1 MRELNPDGT
10 TRRLVRVSAKCQCGG
25 KSDVFIQ
32 EFTEVTVCLVCG
44 IRAGK
49 VNDRMI
55 DVGIRNFPEPNQI
68 KVTRMDGKNAR
79 EKKRRNAITL

>member
-1 MRELNPDGT
+1 MRELNPDCT

-44 IRAGK
+44 IRLGL
-49 VNDRMI
+49 VTNRMV
-55 DVGIRNFPEPNQI
+55 DLNRKNYPRPDQIRTP
-68 KVTRMDGKNAR
+68 RSDGKERKER
-79 EKKRRNAITL
+79 EELEAY